1 MNIDNDLSDDGVSG
15 FNLSDHPR
23 NLEDEKQK
31 DHVNDALIDELCY
44 HWEDVVHSR
53 QVQSDIH
60 FAWGQGTV

>member
-1 MNIDNDLSDDGVSG
+1 MDLD
-15 FNLSDHPR
+15 NLSEDQVLVFDFSDHSSSG
-23 NLEDEKQK
+23 EGEKQN
-31 DHVNDALIDELCY
+31 DPVNDELIDELCY